1 MSGEIWF
8 YHLEQSGPEQVLP
21 ELVEKSL
28 SRGWK
33 ALISSPSSERLA
45 SLDNMLWTYRDESF
59 LPHGLAS
66 EPDAEKQ
73 PVLLSET
80 QDNLNAA
87 SVLFLLDGAGP
98 DSPEAFERCIL
109 LFDGADETSLMK
121 ARSLWKEASA
131 SGRSVSYWR
140 QSPDGRWEKKA

>member
-33 ALISSPSSERLA
+33 ALIASPSGERLA
-45 SLDNMLWTYRDESF
+45 ALDGLLWTFRDDSF

-66 EPDAEKQ
+66 EPEPDKQ
-73 PVLLSET
+73 PVLLSES
-80 QDNLNAA
+80 QDNLNGAQ
-87 SVLFLLDGAGP
+87 VLFLLDGAAPENP
-98 DSPEAFERCIL
+98 DGFERCIL

-131 SGRSVSYWR
+131 AGRSVSYWR
-140 QSPDGRWEKKA
+140 QSPEGRWEKKA